1 MNTYKS
7 LSKDQI
13 KKRLQE
19 EIEQELLDA
28 QGLAKQSE
36 TGLLMLVN

>member
-1 MNTYKS
+1 MDTYKA

-13 KKRLQE
+13 KIRLQE
-19 EIEQELLDA
+19 EIEQELMEA

-36 TGLLMLVN
+36 TGLLALVN